1 MSAPNNQPER
11 AFPFLETNS
20 RGEPYYDH
28 LGMTLRDYFAAQANA
43 SLIIALS
50 ATRHEQGYSDEA
62 MIHEA
67 ARLSILSADTMLVFL
82 AAKGGA
88 A

>member
-1 MSAPNNQPER
+1 MSAPINDGGP
-11 AFPFLETNS
+11 AFPVADTIHWDGHN
-20 RGEPYYDH
+20 
-28 LGMTLRDYFAAQANA
+28 GMTLRDYFAAQANA

>member
-1 MSAPNNQPER
+1 MSAPIY
-11 AFPFLETNS
+11 S
-20 RGEPYYDH
+20 V
-28 LGMTLRDYFAAQANA
+28 RDYFAAQANA